1 MKKNQ
6 LKLIVWIVAFQG
18 IGFLSGLLTRNNM
31 SWYQG
36 LNKSS
41 LTPPGVAFS
50 IVWPVLYIFLAVVG
64 WHLWQRRDRQEMR
77 LARYC
82 FFGQLFMNWAW
93 TPIFFHLH
101 MIGFGF
107 FWLLVLSGL
116 TFATIN
122 FLKNKFMLLLLIPYL
137 LWLFFASYL
146 NGVIWLFN

>member
-1 MKKNQ
+1 
-6 LKLIVWIVAFQG
+6 
-18 IGFLSGLLTRNNM
+18 M